1 MASMPAA
8 IWSYMTRAAKH
19 WKKLRFSSESLAL
32 EESQWLIHL
41 QSLGILTSIAR
52 RLVSE
57 AALLGGAMEK
67 GVSESL
73 RILSDGAQQF
83 NVLVHG
89 LCWVHAERALRRLPG
104 NTPRQRQNIE

>member
-1 MASMPAA
+1 MSDGEYAR
-8 IWSYMTRAAKH
+8 SYLELYDLAAKH

-32 EESQWLIHL
+32 EESQWLTHL

-67 GVSESL
+67 GVSESN
-73 RILSDGAQQF
+73 ATKK
-83 NVLVHG
+83 
-89 LCWVHAERALRRLPG
+89 RAIAPHQSLKVAS
-104 NTPRQRQNIE
+104 